1 MEPVYCG
8 AILASVGKKT
18 TAVLIKDQ
26 STNTCLLPKGEPAKL
41 EVKASR
47 WVYGD

>member
-26 STNTCLLPKGEPAKL
+26 STNTCLKGEPVKL